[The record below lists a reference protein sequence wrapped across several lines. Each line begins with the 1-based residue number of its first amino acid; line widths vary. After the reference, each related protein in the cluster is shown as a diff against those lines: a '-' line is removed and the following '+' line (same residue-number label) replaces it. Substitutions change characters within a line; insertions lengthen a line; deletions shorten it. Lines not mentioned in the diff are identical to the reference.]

1 MRLLGSHFLLLAVD
15 LELLTLVVL
24 LPEVLLFPPHL
35 LVILLLQLQLVLYVL
50 DIAVYGLERL

>member
-1 MRLLGSHFLLLAVD
+1 MRLLGSPFLLLVVD